1 MIIDT
6 HTHVVSSDKTAHP
19 LHPDATGWSTQ
30 VSNDVED
37 LIAEMDSA
45 GVECATLV
53 QPNGTYGLDN
63 SYQCDSA
70 LQYAPRTVSVGI
82 LDPAASDAADKLSYW
97 VNERDM
103 KGVRLQSQA
112 EPDDPRCDAL
122 WQRAASLGIPI
133 SIGGGGT
140 AARVNAMRNI
150 GARHPNVI
158 FAPDHFAGWTGSDDK
173 PGMTAALEE
182 LAALSN
188 ACLRISSTSL
198 GPYAGHSDA
207 EKDMFRRVIEAF
219 TPRRVMW
226 GSNFPSSRE
235 GGYIGQVE
243 LGKTALPWLSAED
256 VDWIMGGAAH
266 ALWPMLQAPSAG

>member
-6 HTHVVSSDKTAHP
+6 HTHVVSSDKNLHP

-37 LIAEMDSA
+37 LIQEMDQA

-70 LQYAPRTVSVGI
+70 LRYAPRTVSVGI
-82 LDPAASDAADKLSYW
+82 LDPAASDAADLLSYW

-103 KGVRLQSQA
+103 KGVRLQSRA

-122 WQRAASLGIPI
+122 WQRAEALGIPI
-133 SIGGGGT
+133 SIGGGGQPDK
-140 AARVNAMRNI
+140 VNRMRAI
-150 GARHPNVI
+150 GARHPNVL
-158 FAPDHFAGWTGSDDK
+158 FAPDHFAGWSGADDK
-173 PGMTAALEE
+173 AVMTVALEE
-182 LAALSN
+182 LAALPN
-188 ACLRISSTSL
+188 AYLRISSTSL
-198 GPYAGHSDA
+198 GPYAGLGDA

-219 TPRRVMW
+219 TPSRVMW

-235 GGYIGQVE
+235 GGYIGQVR
-243 LGKTALPWLSAED
+243 LGQTALPWLSSED
-256 VDWIMGGAAH
+256 VDWIMGGSAAT
-266 ALWPMLQAPSAG
+266 LWPMLRAA